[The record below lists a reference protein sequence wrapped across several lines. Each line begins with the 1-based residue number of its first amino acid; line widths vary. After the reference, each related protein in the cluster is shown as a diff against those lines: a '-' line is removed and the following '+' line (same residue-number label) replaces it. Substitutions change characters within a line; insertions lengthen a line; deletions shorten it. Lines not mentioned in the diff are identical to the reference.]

1 MLKPR
6 VVSIDGNRRQQNAQI
21 FNIYNLY
28 RLLLSLILLISY
40 LFTADFNFLGSID
53 SDLYFRA
60 SIFYIFFNVVVIFR
74 GFLPKLKKVENLQYL
89 AVTIID
95 IIVLVTISYT
105 CGGVSTGM
113 AHLIIVP
120 ISAGTILFQNR
131 IGTFLAAV
139 GTLSAFYSEFY
150 LNFTQDRP
158 EDFYV
163 QAGLLGLT
171 LFVISL
177 ILQYLGSKILQNE
190 MLAMRQAEDLQSLE
204 EMNYQIIQRMRSGI
218 IVVNAEGG
226 ILNSNNSAIKLLTL
240 GSGEEK
246 FLKLPEQLAN
256 ELRFWQA
263 DNNYISGPITFN
275 ESSPEIQ
282 ASFSY
287 LQPEKKSSV
296 LIFLE
301 DYSKL
306 SSRAQQLKLI
316 SLGRLTAS
324 IAHEI
329 RNPLGAI
336 SHAGQLL
343 EESSSITSAD
353 RRLLEIIETHSKR
366 VNSIIDN
373 ILGVSRNQD
382 MIPELISLNDWLETF
397 IDKFTASYKDKVH
410 VELELNKDPVQIRF
424 NSSQLEQILTNL
436 CENGIRYS
444 LKQTSQPNILIRTN
458 LNPDTQ
464 IPILEIIDNGPGI
477 KADNVENIFE
487 PFFTTETSGTGL
499 GLFICKEICEA
510 YQAQI
515 SYHRTD
521 DNKTCFRIRFS
532 HPEQNIL

>member
-1 MLKPR
+1 MLTPR
-6 VVSIDGNRRQQNAQI
+6 AVNIDDDRRQQNTQI

-28 RLLLSLILLISY
+28 RLLLSAILLISFW
-40 LFTADFNFLGSID
+40 FTSDLNFLGSID
-53 SDLYFRA
+53 PDLYFRTC
-60 SIFYIFFNVVVIFR
+60 IFYIVFNALVIFR
-74 GFLPKLKKVENLQYL
+74 AFLPKLSNVENLQYL

-95 IIVLVTISYT
+95 IILLITISYA

-120 ISAGTILFQNR
+120 ISTGSILFQNR
-131 IGTFLAAV
+131 MGTFFAAV
-139 GTLSAFYSEFY
+139 GTLAAFYSEFY
-150 LNFTQDRP
+150 LNFTLDRA

-163 QAGLLGLT
+163 QVGLLGLT
-171 LFVISL
+171 VFVISL
-177 ILQYLGSKILQNE
+177 ILQYLGAKIVQNE
-190 MLAMRQAEDLQSLE
+190 MLALRQAEDLQSLE
-204 EMNYQIIQRMRSGI
+204 EMNLQVIQRMRSGI
-218 IVVNAEGG
+218 IVVNSNGG
-226 ILNSNNSAIKLLTL
+226 ILNFNNSAIKLIRQD
-240 GSGEEK
+240 EENEK
-246 FLKLPEQLAN
+246 FLELPVQLNN
-256 ELRFWQA
+256 ELQRWQA
-263 DNNYISGPITFN
+263 DNDYLCGPIKFDD
-275 ESSPEIQ
+275 SSPEIQ
-282 ASFSY
+282 PSFSY
-287 LQPEKKSSV
+287 LQPEKKSNV

-343 EESSSITSAD
+343 EESTAINTAD

-373 ILGVSRNQD
+373 ILGVSRSQD
-382 MIPELISLNDWLETF
+382 MAPELISLNEWLENF
-397 IDKFTASYKDKVH
+397 VDKFKASFKEKIH
-410 VELELNKDPVQIRF
+410 IELELATDAIQIRF
-424 NSSQLEQILTNL
+424 NSSQLEQVLTNL

-444 LKQTSQPNILIRTN
+444 LEETNQAKIYIRTS
-458 LNPDTQ
+458 LNENSQ
-464 IPILEIIDNGPGI
+464 IPTLEILDNGSGV
-477 KADNVENIFE
+477 NVEDVEKIFE

-515 SYHRTD
+515 SYHRTI
-521 DNKTCFRIRFS
+521 DNKTCFKIQFS
-532 HPEQNIL
+532 HPQQNIL

>member
-1 MLKPR
+1 MLTPR
-6 VVSIDGNRRQQNAQI
+6 AVSINDDRRQQNNQI
-21 FNIYNLY
+21 FNIYGLY

-40 LFTADFNFLGSID
+40 IFTVNLSFLGSINP
-53 SDLYFRA
+53 DLYFRT
-60 SIFYIFFNVVVIFR
+60 SIFYIFFNALIIFR
-74 GFLPKLKKVENLQYL
+74 GFLPQLEKYENLQYL

-95 IIVLVTISYT
+95 IILLIMISYAS
-105 CGGVSTGM
+105 GGVSTGM

-120 ISAGTILFQNR
+120 ISAGSILFQNR
-131 IGTFLAAV
+131 MGTFLAAV
-139 GTLSAFYSEFY
+139 GTLAAFYSEFY
-150 LNFTQDRP
+150 LNFTLDRID
-158 EDFYV
+158 DFYV
-163 QAGLLGLT
+163 QVGILGLT
-171 LFVISL
+171 LFAVSL
-177 ILQYLGSKILQNE
+177 ILQYLGGKILQNE
-190 MLAMRQAEDLQSLE
+190 MLAKRQAEDLKSLE
-204 EMNYQIIQRMRSGI
+204 EMNFQVIQRMRTGI
-218 IVVNAEGG
+218 IVVNSDGG
-226 ILNSNNSAIKLLTL
+226 VLNSNNSAV
-240 GSGEEK
+240 K
-246 FLKLPEQLAN
+246 FLSEDAIEENFLELPEQLIS
-256 ELRFWQA
+256 ELRLWQS
-263 DNNYISGPITFN
+263 DNNYQSSPIKFN
-275 ESSPEIQ
+275 DSSPEVQ

-287 LQPEKKSSV
+287 LQPEKKSNV

-324 IAHEI
+324 IAHEV

-343 EESSSITSAD
+343 EESSSVTPAD

-382 MIPELISLNDWLETF
+382 MVPELISLNDWLQNF
-397 IDKFTASYKDKVH
+397 VDKFTASYKDKIYIQ
-410 VELELNKDPVQIRF
+410 LELDKEAIQIRF
-424 NSSQLEQILTNL
+424 NSGQLEQVLTNL

-444 LKQTSQPNILIRTN
+444 LEASNKAKICIRSSLNTN
-458 LNPDTQ
+458 TY
-464 IPILEIIDNGPGI
+464 IPTLEIIDNGPGI
-477 KADNVENIFE
+477 KAEDAEKIFE
-487 PFFTTETSGTGL
+487 PFYTTASSGTGL

-532 HPEQNIL
+532 NPEQNIL